1 MHRRD
6 DQERIASADSEM
18 RNAGLAEIVDSA
30 EVEIGVVILT
40 EW

>member
-18 RNAGLAEIVDSA
+18 ENAKLAETVDST
-30 EVEIGVVILT
+30 EVEVEVDILT
-40 EW
+40 E